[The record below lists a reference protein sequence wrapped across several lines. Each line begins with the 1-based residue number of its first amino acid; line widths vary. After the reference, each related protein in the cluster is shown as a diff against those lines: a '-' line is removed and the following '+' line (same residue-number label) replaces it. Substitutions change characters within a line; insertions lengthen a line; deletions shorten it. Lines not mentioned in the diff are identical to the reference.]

1 MPLMG
6 AIVDHTPHRRA
17 VGVATWFAIT
27 SINLACVFMDDGWGF
42 GWEGVGYLTVFGGWF
57 YSAHC
62 VCVYAYLPELEDA
75 YVEEKKRGKEKS
87 SAVRDTTMEE
97 AEKTKAAN
105 EDAED
110 ENVVPPGTVVPR
122 VTSRQTAIQFMAQFL
137 FLVAVIVISLFF
149 AVDLPKDYED
159 MNEDH
164 KDYADKQNALRNNLT
179 TSRISMI
186 GTVVIGGSFYA
197 WVWTVLPHRPALHP
211 LPPNTPAHRFLLAGF
226 RKLYSTTLHM
236 TSEFQ
241 ELAIFLV
248 SVSFAEAG
256 NLTFATLAVTYT
268 TTVLDMTSSESG
280 ILFAIVL
287 IFAVPGALMWN
298 RFVTSKIGNM
308 KSYMLGTF
316 LWGAVTTIAPFFMQS
331 PEQKVNAYIF
341 GAVWGALYG
350 AYGPP
355 QSAVYVSLIPRGQ
368 ESELMGVYIFAG
380 QILVWLPPLI
390 FSIFN
395 ESGVNMAWGLVMD
408 AGFFYVALLIMVV
421 FVYPR
426 YDAAVEKAR
435 SSDRKGT
442 LAIPSNNAE
451 IELKP
456 TVTATAVVARVSGA
470 ASQL

>member
-1 MPLMG
+1 
-6 AIVDHTPHRRA
+6 
-17 VGVATWFAIT
+17 
-27 SINLACVFMDDGWGF
+27 
-42 GWEGVGYLTVFGGWF
+42 
-57 YSAHC
+57 
-62 VCVYAYLPELEDA
+62 
-75 YVEEKKRGKEKS
+75 
-87 SAVRDTTMEE
+87 
-97 AEKTKAAN
+97 
-105 EDAED
+105 
-110 ENVVPPGTVVPR
+110 
-122 VTSRQTAIQFMAQFL
+122 
-137 FLVAVIVISLFF
+137 
-149 AVDLPKDYED
+149 
-159 MNEDH
+159 
-164 KDYADKQNALRNNLT
+164 
-179 TSRISMI
+179 
-186 GTVVIGGSFYA
+186 
-197 WVWTVLPHRPALHP
+197 
-211 LPPNTPAHRFLLAGF
+211 
-226 RKLYSTTLHM
+226 
-236 TSEFQ
+236 
-241 ELAIFLV
+241 
-248 SVSFAEAG
+248 
-256 NLTFATLAVTYT
+256 
-268 TTVLDMTSSESG
+268 
-280 ILFAIVL
+280 
-287 IFAVPGALMWN
+287 MWN

-442 LAIPSNNAE
+442 LAISGNNVE